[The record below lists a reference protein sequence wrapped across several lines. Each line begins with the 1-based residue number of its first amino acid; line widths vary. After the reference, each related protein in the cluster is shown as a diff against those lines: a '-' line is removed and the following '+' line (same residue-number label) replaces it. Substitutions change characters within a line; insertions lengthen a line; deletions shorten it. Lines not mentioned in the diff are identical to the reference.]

1 MEYVSQRPPV
11 QGVFPSM
18 AEGKMPP
25 AQVAASDLHHVC
37 RWSSVLVDGRITPQA
52 QGAKVRAQ
60 GAKVRTEDAKVR
72 TSIYQGKSVRDAA
85 TTFNYYHHY

>member
-1 MEYVSQRPPV
+1 MVQVAWAQVEYVSQWVDRKRPPV

-37 RWSSVLVDGRITPQA
+37 RWSTCTGFM
-52 QGAKVRAQ
+52 
-60 GAKVRTEDAKVR
+60 EE
-72 TSIYQGKSVRDAA
+72 
-85 TTFNYYHHY
+85 